1 MLESGLDALFH
12 VDQPRYNKKRP
23 LSPSHLLPKTMPF
36 RYSSP
41 LTQIIIVGFICFCS
55 PGMFNALNGTYLF
68 FIIRYQGRVV
78 TLTARFCMRKKKIKK
93 KGLGAGGRI
102 GADVSLSDKANAALY
117 TTFAVVGFL
126 AGSVNNVLGPKI
138 TLFVRPLFCTC

>member
-1 MLESGLDALFH
+1 
-12 VDQPRYNKKRP
+12 
-23 LSPSHLLPKTMPF
+23 MPF

-41 LTQIIIVGFICFCS
+41 LTQIVIVGFICFCS
-55 PGMFNALNGTYLF
+55 SGMFNALNGTYLL
-68 FIIRYQGRVV
+68 FIIRYPGRVV
-78 TLTARFCMRKKKIKK
+78 TLTLTARFCMRKKKK

-138 TLFVRPLFCTC
+138 TLFVRPLFCTCCLAYLTRQCN